1 MFKILSAIAVAA
13 ALTFAAPSLLPDGQA
28 HAAKGGL
35 KTCKSKV
42 PSTGKVKSWKCKKDV
57 PCCVSHELNMY
68 VCGQPL
74 IGCL

>member
-1 MFKILSAIAVAA
+1 MFKFLSALAVAA
-13 ALTFAAPSLLPDGQA
+13 TLTFAAPALLPDGSA
-28 HAAKGGL
+28 LAKAAL

-57 PCCVSHELNMY
+57 PCCVSHELGLY
-68 VCGQPL
+68 VCGQPV